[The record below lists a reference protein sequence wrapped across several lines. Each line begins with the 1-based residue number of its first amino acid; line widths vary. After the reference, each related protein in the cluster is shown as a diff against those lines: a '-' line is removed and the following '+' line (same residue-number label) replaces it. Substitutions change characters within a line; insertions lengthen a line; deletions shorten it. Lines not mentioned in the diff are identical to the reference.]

1 MWLYLS
7 LDIRVQKLYLCFEGP
22 VKSMVIA
29 HFVTEGILV
38 LHSNAEAWTEDEA
51 FTIYREKLVR
61 LRSLY
66 TAQLARL
73 KHSLAERRR
82 EYLLEWMAAGGDKEE
97 GK

>member
-1 MWLYLS
+1 MGQVRSSVVTHYA
-7 LDIRVQKLYLCFEGP
+7 IEGTL
-22 VKSMVIA
+22 
-29 HFVTEGILV
+29 H

-51 FTIYREKLVR
+51 YTIYREKLVR

-82 EYLLEWMAAGGDKEE
+82 EYLLEWMAGGGDKEE
-97 GK
+97 GKGLVL